1 MTIGREQVESAQD
14 LLFEVIPVPEW
25 GGDARLQEFSA
36 DAKGTF
42 GAWGKGLED
51 GQDVKSIVG
60 FAARVVALSLSND
73 DGTLVYSDFDEILA
87 TEEDGV
93 FVTIHHSGFEEGVAA
108 LLKRNPIVLDRLSDV
123 VLKLSGIAP
132 DAVEKTADE
141 LPNAPSS

>member
-73 DGTLVYSDFDEILA
+73 DGTLVYPD
-87 TEEDGV
+87 
-93 FVTIHHSGFEEGVAA
+93 FEEGVAA
-108 LLKRNPIVLDRLSDV
+108 LLPKNPKVLDRLADV
-123 VLKLSGIAP
+123 TLRLSGVSP
-132 DAVEKTADE
+132 TAVEETADE
-141 LPNAPSS
+141 LPNALSS

>member
-1 MTIGREQVESAQD
+1 MTIGKEQVESAQD

-73 DGTLVYSDFDEILA
+73 DGTLIYPD
-87 TEEDGV
+87 
-93 FVTIHHSGFEEGVAA
+93 FEEGVAA
-108 LLKRNPIVLDRLSDV
+108 LLKRNPKVLDRLSDV

-132 DAVEKTADE
+132 DAVEQTADE